1 MKINR
6 QHFTF
11 AAMCAAT
18 VIFLPTSAFAGE
30 AYYRSVS
37 SQPYNIARNVNR
49 PERREIQQIQV
60 RLQAAKR
67 RALRDGR
74 ISRQE
79 REEINDL
86 ERELNRAVRSASR
99 Y

>member
-11 AAMCAAT
+11 AAICAAT
-18 VIFLPTSAFAGE
+18 VFLPTSAFAGDI
-30 AYYRSVS
+30 YYRRVYSPPPNIVRSVS
-37 SQPYNIARNVNR
+37 RQESRD
-49 PERREIQQIQV
+49 IQQIQV

-86 ERELNRAVRSASR
+86 ERELNRAIRSARR